1 MFPLFTISNWRPFA
15 PAELPAFIATM
26 GTSDSPAPPPSPSL
40 FTLVGE
46 CALFRADEKDLLGY
60 CQFVM
65 SDSRRPAIP
74 GGHNRLA
81 LAPVALLPAG
91 A

>member
-1 MFPLFTISNWRPFA
+1 MSPLFAISNRRPFA
-15 PAELPAFIATM
+15 PAALPAFAATT
-26 GTSDSPAPPPSPSL
+26 GVSDFLSPPLPSSL

-60 CQFVM
+60 CPFLL
-65 SDSRRPAIP
+65 SGSKRPAIP